1 MCVWIQC
8 TDVGYLALLYYV
20 KVWKYVGYH
29 QLLSMLLCTNM
40 LNGRRSVDHMD
51 AFGEVAASLFLIK
64 DLTTQKSA
72 AEKCG
77 REY

>member
-1 MCVWIQC
+1 
-8 TDVGYLALLYYV
+8 
-20 KVWKYVGYH
+20 
-29 QLLSMLLCTNM
+29 M

-51 AFGEVAASLFLIK
+51 ALGEVAASLFLIK